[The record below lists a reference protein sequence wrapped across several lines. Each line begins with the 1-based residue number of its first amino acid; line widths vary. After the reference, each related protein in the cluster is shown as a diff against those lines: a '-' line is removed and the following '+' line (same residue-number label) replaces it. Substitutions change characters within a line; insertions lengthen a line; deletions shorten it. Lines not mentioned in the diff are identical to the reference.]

1 MGKVGCDIWEEW
13 VRWAQPHDHL
23 ELLLGRAVA
32 VPHERDEH
40 AQLGRRRRLR
50 HREHRARHAVGHER
64 AVRNATATVGPP
76 FVSRVWLRGRAP
88 RAAWSNWS
96 GWSADSWLVPRDAYR
111 YVCALKLPGRQ
122 LYDL

>member
-64 AVRNATATVGPP
+64 AVRRRRRRLAE
-76 FVSRVWLRGRAP
+76 RGAVREE
-88 RAAWSNWS
+88 
-96 GWSADSWLVPRDAYR
+96 
-111 YVCALKLPGRQ
+111 GR
-122 LYDL
+122 